1 MSTVDVT
8 VNVDPEL
15 YLSSYKYRYNTGDF
29 DVDGLKAIGWNDDSI
44 GYYVFNALNYPW
56 KNNNY
61 TVSDGNK
68 ALYGVVN
75 KSNVSSY
82 ASNPDFIF
90 CPYFDT
96 AGMTNMK
103 YMFQGFTSLQSI
115 PELDMSKVT
124 DAYGMFYNCSSLQ
137 TIPPL
142 DTSSVNIMQ
151 YMFSDCSSLLTIPPL
166 NIPFVTR
173 MDSMFSNC
181 TNLRIVPRLDTSYA
195 TRMDYMFSGC
205 TSLQTIE
212 LLDMSNV
219 GVTISMFNDC
229 TNLSYIRLKGKLNVG
244 LIISQTTL
252 LDYDSVKSIL
262 TAASKTT
269 DTKSKNLNFNSTQT
283 DQNGELANLVSTCTS
298 KGWTV
303 SGLTLN

>member
-1 MSTVDVT
+1 
-8 VNVDPEL
+8 
-15 YLSSYKYRYNTGDF
+15 
-29 DVDGLKAIGWNDDSI
+29 
-44 GYYVFNALNYPW
+44 
-56 KNNNY
+56 
-61 TVSDGNK
+61 
-68 ALYGVVN
+68 
-75 KSNVSSY
+75 
-82 ASNPDFIF
+82 
-90 CPYFDT
+90 
-96 AGMTNMK
+96 
-103 YMFQGFTSLQSI
+103 
-115 PELDMSKVT
+115 
-124 DAYGMFYNCSSLQ
+124 
-137 TIPPL
+137 
-142 DTSSVNIMQ
+142 
-151 YMFSDCSSLLTIPPL
+151 MFSDCSSLLTIPPL

-219 GVTISMFNDC
+219 GITISMFEGC
-229 TNLSYIRLKGKLNVG
+229 SSLSYIRLKGKLNVG

-269 DTKSKNLNFNSTQT
+269 DTKSKNLDFNSTLT
-283 DQNGELANLVSTCTS
+283 DQNGELAGLVSTCTS